1 MSIPT
6 REQASRF
13 LAPLRRNLVIL
24 LLHDIQAK
32 TQLSRFILGCARLE
46 SLDTTILD
54 TDAFYSSNIDKLIDE
69 NGGDNFIQSMP
80 RGEVLLLPEG
90 DFEVTSLLP
99 LVSSNRQLIIIDDL
113 NSLYSL
119 ATDGAKS
126 NQLRILMKLL
136 SYNARMNDSWVIAA
150 AYRTELTT
158 AGGGSRQE
166 KSNRRSL
173 TALGDLLVET
183 YYRDGSLKLKSE
195 LTGYWP
201 GNEFEL

>member
-6 REQASRF
+6 REQASKF

-32 TQLSRFILGCARLE
+32 TQLSRFILDCARLQ
-46 SLDTTILD
+46 SLDMTILD
-54 TDAFYSSNIDKLIDE
+54 TDAFYSSNIDKLIDH
-69 NGGDNFIQSMP
+69 GDDGIQSIP
-80 RGEVLLLPEG
+80 QAEVLLLSEG

-99 LVSSNRQLIIIDDL
+99 LISSNRRLIIIDDL

-119 ATDGAKS
+119 ATDGVKS

-136 SYNARMNDSWVIAA
+136 SYNARLNDSWVIAA

-158 AGGGSRQE
+158 AAGGSRQE
-166 KSNRRSL
+166 KTNRRSL

-183 YYRDGSLKLKSE
+183 YSRDGSLKLKSE
-195 LTGYWP
+195 LPGYWP